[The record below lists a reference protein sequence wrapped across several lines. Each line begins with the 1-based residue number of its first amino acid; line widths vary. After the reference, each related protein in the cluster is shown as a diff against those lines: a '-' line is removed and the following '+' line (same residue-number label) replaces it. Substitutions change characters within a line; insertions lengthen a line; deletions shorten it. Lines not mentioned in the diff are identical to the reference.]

1 MSAPWPIST
10 VRALQQNGSDR
21 GNSGRATGITKAAL
35 TQSGCDSGPRLAG
48 VALIT
53 RLMQRG
59 ALVHPPVVAFP
70 FAHIAAAHTALESG
84 AVTGK
89 IVIEGPGAY

>member
-1 MSAPWPIST
+1 
-10 VRALQQNGSDR
+10 
-21 GNSGRATGITKAAL
+21 
-35 TQSGCDSGPRLAG
+35 
-48 VALIT
+48 
-53 RLMQRG
+53 MQRG